1 MGKRSGVPHR
11 DDELAALTAE
21 ALAGEIER
29 CRMRLEDAR
38 GGKVAKQWRKR
49 LHWLESAQARAAD

>member
-21 ALAGEIER
+21 ALDAETLR
-29 CRMRLEDAR
+29 CRLRLGIAR
-38 GGKVAKQWRKR
+38 SAKTAKQWRKR
-49 LHWLESAQARAAD
+49 LHWLESAQARAGA